1 MPCLGFSGI
10 LRVEIRIFAKD
21 GDIKMTALRNQAMD
35 IISELPEEHI
45 AYVLAILENIQR
57 ISRPRE
63 IPHASAQFPLHLTK
77 RENYDEIEQALNAIS
92 GAVPDT
98 GMSLEEYRAERLA
111 KYETIA

>member
-1 MPCLGFSGI
+1 MPLH
-10 LRVEIRIFAKD
+10 
-21 GDIKMTALRNQAMD
+21 N
-35 IISELPEEHI
+35 
-45 AYVLAILENIQR
+45 
-57 ISRPRE
+57 
-63 IPHASAQFPLHLTK
+63 FPLHLTK